1 MRRAAM
7 APAVSGIWIV
17 PKSLNTK
24 SFSPKSL
31 RSEVPELR
39 NFTPQRLS

>member
-31 RSEVPELR
+31 RSEVPES
-39 NFTPQRLS
+39 T

>member
-17 PKSLNTK
+17 PNSLNTK

-31 RSEVPELR
+31 RSEVPECTKR
-39 NFTPQRLS
+39 